1 MGDDPDDSIESCTPR
16 NVLRIFA
23 KTNLSCNL
31 RVLGS
36 QLGLSTSHLD
46 EIERL
51 PYCQHMIQIL
61 DRVADIQGLSWSLL
75 ASVLRKPA
83 LKEYTTAFAIERC
96 SSMNRST
103 SSSRS
108 EPVTVLRS
116 LSTSTGAS
124 SPEASL
130 TSNMDTQGEICSYVS
145 IVWPINPLS
154 FGIRKLICFTFR
166 ENTTFLN

>member
-1 MGDDPDDSIESCTPR
+1 MEEESSVESCTPKK
-16 NVLRIFA
+16 VLEIFA
-23 KTNLSCNL
+23 NANLSCNL

-51 PYCQHMIQIL
+51 PYRQRMIQIL

-83 LKEYTTAFAIERC
+83 LKEYTTAFAIERH

-103 SSSRS
+103 SSSHS
-108 EPVTVLRS
+108 ESALLRS
-116 LSTSTGAS
+116 LSTSTSVS

-130 TSNMDTQGEICSYVS
+130 TSNLDIQGERC
-145 IVWPINPLS
+145 
-154 FGIRKLICFTFR
+154 
-166 ENTTFLN
+166 